1 MPRSLILMILLL
13 LSGSTFSLEA
23 QEAREL
29 RGRITNSSDDPLPKV
44 QVLDHATGRQLT
56 ETGKGGEFVL
66 ALPDSIERISLVFLA
81 EGYQSKVMLLRP
93 SSQIYRIILV
103 EAQRSIEG
111 VTISRRRL
119 LPISGY
125 APLTSRFTTLDILM
139 TPRALGDILG
149 GLMEDPDAQSSDTD
163 GRLSLQG
170 GAPHESQVYIDG
182 LRLPNPY
189 SISSKNSSVRSILS
203 PSECKEINLLS
214 GGYSA
219 SMGQAL
225 SGVIQILSRDTKDVK
240 PGSIISLS
248 SIGPSFTW
256 GLGAPSSA
264 TKLELSANYTDLSL
278 YDRVMPSAYP
288 YTRSFYSPSFTAS
301 LWHDLPQATLKA
313 QLSYTR
319 MGLGYR
325 PNASL
330 PTFHSRLREDRYYG
344 RLTYVRSLGTACQ
357 LEVGAHTQ
365 YSDFSGSSLVSP
377 QDQVLDHDLY
387 AEARLALKYSG
398 EPFSILGGLD
408 YSWRDYHETYELTGD
423 RYQLNFSNHLPVSFL
438 EVSYLHR
445 GLSLSAG
452 LRGEYASVLSVWSL
466 SPRLYAGYRLGK
478 HVFSASWGRYTQLP
492 EKEIL
497 RFMPALK
504 SSRSEISQLSYSY
517 GDKTPLLQLSLF
529 YKSYQHLTRSLAE
542 GYPKHF
548 DDQGGGET
556 YGLTL
561 FHKGN
566 LGSIDY
572 STSYSYTQARLS
584 YDRYLRPLAP
594 SYVSP
599 HTFRLTAK
607 YWSGALKSLLGCSY
621 YIDAGAKGYSYDLT
635 PIQLPMRSRLDLS
648 WSYIASKKMLL
659 HLGCTNVLGTT
670 NYWGIEPDPLTPT
683 EGTRISTPSS
693 RFFYIGCFITL
704 SGKQKKT
711 P

>member
-1 MPRSLILMILLL
+1 
-13 LSGSTFSLEA
+13 
-23 QEAREL
+23 
-29 RGRITNSSDDPLPKV
+29 
-44 QVLDHATGRQLT
+44 
-56 ETGKGGEFVL
+56 
-66 ALPDSIERISLVFLA
+66 
-81 EGYQSKVMLLRP
+81 
-93 SSQIYRIILV
+93 
-103 EAQRSIEG
+103 
-111 VTISRRRL
+111 
-119 LPISGY
+119 
-125 APLTSRFTTLDILM
+125 
-139 TPRALGDILG
+139 
-149 GLMEDPDAQSSDTD
+149 MEDPDAQSSDTD

-189 SISSKNSSVRSILS
+189 SLSSKNSSVRSILS

-240 PGSIISLS
+240 PGSLISLS
-248 SIGPSFTW
+248 NIGPSFTW
-256 GLGAPSSA
+256 GLGAPSSP
-264 TKLELSANYTDLSL
+264 TKVELSASYTDLSL
-278 YDRVMPSAYP
+278 YDRVLPSTYH
-288 YTRSFYSPSFTAS
+288 YTRSFYSPSLTAS

-313 QLSYTR
+313 QLSYTG

-325 PNASL
+325 QKASL
-330 PTFHSRLREDRYYG
+330 PTLTSDLREDRYYG
-344 RLTYVRSLGTACQ
+344 RLTYVRSLSTACQ
-357 LEVGAHTQ
+357 LEVGGHTQ
-365 YSDFSGSSLVSP
+365 YSDFSGSFLVAP
-377 QDQVLDHDLY
+377 QDHVVDHDLY

-398 EPFSILGGLD
+398 EPLSILGGLD
-408 YSWRDYHETYELTGD
+408 YSWRDYRETYELRGNQ
-423 RYQLNFSNHLPVSFL
+423 YQLNFSNHLPVSFL
-438 EVSYLHR
+438 EVSYLRH

-452 LRGEYASVLSVWSL
+452 LRGEYASILKAWSL
-466 SPRLYAGYRLGK
+466 APRLYAGYRHGR
-478 HVFSASWGRYTQLP
+478 HVFSASWGCYTQLP
-492 EKEIL
+492 EKEIF
-497 RFMPALK
+497 RFMPELK

-517 GDKTPLLQLSLF
+517 GDKTPLVQLSLF
-529 YKSYQHLTRSLAE
+529 YKSYQHLTRSLSE

-561 FHKGN
+561 FHKGH
-566 LGSIDY
+566 LGAIDY
-572 STSYSYTQARLS
+572 STSYSYTRARLS

-599 HTFRLTAK
+599 HTLRLTAK
-607 YWSGALKSLLGCSY
+607 YWSETLRSLLGCSY

-635 PIQLPMRSRLDLS
+635 PIQLPGRSRLDLS
-648 WSYIASKKMLL
+648 WSYIASRKVLL

-670 NYWGIEPDPLTPT
+670 NYWGIEPDPLSPT
-683 EGTRISTPSS
+683 EGVRITAPNS

>member
-1 MPRSLILMILLL
+1 MPRSLILSILFLLL
-13 LSGSTFSLEA
+13 GSTLSLQA

-56 ETGKGGEFVL
+56 ETGKGGEFLL
-66 ALPDSIERISLVFLA
+66 ALPDSIDRISLVFLA

-93 SSQIYRIILV
+93 SSQIYRIILF

-189 SISSKNSSVRSILS
+189 SLSSKNSSVRSILS

-225 SGVIQILSRDTKDVK
+225 SGVVQILSRDTKDVK

-264 TKLELSANYTDLSL
+264 TKLELSASYTDLSL

-288 YTRSFYSPSFTAS
+288 YTRSFYSPSLTAS

-344 RLTYVRSLGTACQ
+344 RLTYVCSLGTACQ
-357 LEVGAHTQ
+357 LEAGAHTQ

-408 YSWRDYHETYELTGD
+408 YSWRDYRETYELTGA

-445 GLSLSAG
+445 GLSLSVG
-452 LRGEYASVLSVWSL
+452 LRGEYASVLKAWSL
-466 SPRLYAGYRLGK
+466 APRLYAGYRHGR

-497 RFMPALK
+497 RFMPELK

-517 GDKTPLLQLSLF
+517 GDKTPLVQLSLF

-542 GYPKHF
+542 GYPKQF
-548 DDQGGGET
+548 DDQGGGES

-561 FHKGN
+561 FHKGH
-566 LGSIDY
+566 LGAIDY

-607 YWSGALKSLLGCSY
+607 YWSGALKSLLGCSF

-635 PIQLPMRSRLDLS
+635 PIQLPRRSRLDLS
-648 WSYIASKKMLL
+648 WSYIASKKVLL

-670 NYWGIEPDPLTPT
+670 NYWGIEPDPLSPT
-683 EGTRISTPSS
+683 EGVRITAPNS

>member
-1 MPRSLILMILLL
+1 MPRSLILSLLLL
-13 LSGSTFSLEA
+13 LSGSTLSLEA

-56 ETGKGGEFVL
+56 ETGKGGEFLL
-66 ALPDSIERISLVFLA
+66 ALPDSVERVSLVFLA

-93 SSQIYRIILV
+93 SSQVYRIILF

-111 VTISRRRL
+111 VTVTRRRL
-119 LPISGY
+119 QPISGY
-125 APLTSRFTTLDILM
+125 APLTSRFTTFDILI

-189 SISSKNSSVRSILS
+189 SLSSKNSSVRSILS

-240 PGSIISLS
+240 PGSLISLS
-248 SIGPSFTW
+248 NIGPSFTW
-256 GLGAPSSA
+256 GLGAPSSP
-264 TKLELSANYTDLSL
+264 TKVELSASYTDLSL
-278 YDRVMPSAYP
+278 YDRVLPSAYH
-288 YTRSFYSPSFTAS
+288 YTRSFYSPSLTAS
-301 LWHDLPQATLKA
+301 LWHDLPQAILKA
-313 QLSYTR
+313 QLSYTG

-325 PNASL
+325 PKASL
-330 PTFHSRLREDRYYG
+330 PTLTSALREDRYYG
-344 RLTYVRSLGTACQ
+344 RLTYVRSLSTTCQ

-365 YSDFSGSSLVSP
+365 YSDFSGSSLVAP
-377 QDQVLDHDLY
+377 QDHVLDHDLY

-398 EPFSILGGLD
+398 EPLSILGGLD
-408 YSWRDYHETYELTGD
+408 YSWRDYREAYELRGD

-438 EVSYLHR
+438 EVSYLHH

-452 LRGEYASVLSVWSL
+452 LRGEYASILKAWSL
-466 SPRLYAGYRLGK
+466 APRLYAGYRHGR

-504 SSRSEISQLSYSY
+504 SSRSEITQLSYSY
-517 GDKTPLLQLSLF
+517 GDKTPLVQLSLF
-529 YKSYQHLTRSLAE
+529 YKSYQHLTRSLSE
-542 GYPKHF
+542 GYPKLF
-548 DDQGGGET
+548 DDLGGGET

-561 FHKGN
+561 FHKGH
-566 LGSIDY
+566 LGAVDY
-572 STSYSYTQARLS
+572 STSYSYTRAHLS

-599 HTFRLTAK
+599 HTLRLTAK
-607 YWSGALKSLLGCSY
+607 YWSETLRSLFGCSY

-635 PIQLPMRSRLDLS
+635 PIQLPGRSRLDLS
-648 WSYIASKKMLL
+648 WSYIASRKVLL

-670 NYWGIEPDPLTPT
+670 NYWGIEPNPLSPT
-683 EGTRISTPSS
+683 EGVRITTPNS

>member
-1 MPRSLILMILLL
+1 MPRIFALSLLL
-13 LSGSTFSLEA
+13 LLFGSTSALQA
-23 QEAREL
+23 QDAREL

-56 ETGKGGEFVL
+56 ETGKSGEFQL

-93 SSQIYRIILV
+93 SSQIYRIILF

-111 VTISRRRL
+111 VTVSRRRL
-119 LPISGY
+119 QPISGY

-189 SISSKNSSVRSILS
+189 SLSSKNSSVRSLLS

-240 PGSIISLS
+240 PGSLISLS
-248 SIGPSFTW
+248 NIGPSFTW
-256 GLGAPSSA
+256 ALGAPSSS
-264 TKLELSANYTDLSL
+264 TKVELSASYTDLSL
-278 YDRVMPSAYP
+278 YDRIMPSAYP
-288 YTRSFYSPSFTAS
+288 YTRSFYSPSLTAS
-301 LWHDLPQATLKA
+301 LWHDLPQAMLKA
-313 QLSYTR
+313 QLSYTG
-319 MGLGYR
+319 MGIDYR
-325 PNASL
+325 PNASM
-330 PTFHSRLREDRYYG
+330 PTFNSRLREDRYYG
-344 RLTYVRSLGTACQ
+344 RLTYVRSLSTACQ

-408 YSWRDYHETYELTGD
+408 YSWRDFRETYELTGD
-423 RYQLNFSNHLPVSFL
+423 RHQLNFTNHLPVSFL

-445 GLSLSAG
+445 GLSVSAG

-504 SSRSEISQLSYSY
+504 SSRSEVSQLSYSY
-517 GDKTPLLQLSLF
+517 GDKTPLVQLSLF

-542 GYPKHF
+542 GYPKQF

-561 FHKGN
+561 FHKGS
-566 LGSIDY
+566 LGTIDY

-584 YDRYLRPLAP
+584 YDRYLQPLAP

-607 YWSGALKSLLGCSY
+607 YWSGALKSLLGCSF

-635 PIQLPMRSRLDLS
+635 PIQLPGRSRLDLS
-648 WSYIASKKMLL
+648 WGYLPSRKVLL

-670 NYWGIEPDPLTPT
+670 NYWGIEPNPLSPT
-683 EGTRISTPSS
+683 EGVRITTPNS

>member
-1 MPRSLILMILLL
+1 MPRSLILSILFLLL
-13 LSGSTFSLEA
+13 GSTSALQA
-23 QEAREL
+23 QDAREL
-29 RGRITNSSDDPLPKV
+29 RGRITNSSDDPLSKV
-44 QVLDHATGRQLT
+44 QILDQATRRQLT
-56 ETGKGGEFVL
+56 ETGKGGEFHL
-66 ALPDSIERISLVFLA
+66 SFPDSVERVSLLFLA

-93 SSQIYRIILV
+93 SHQLYRIILFEV
-103 EAQRSIEG
+103 QRSIEG
-111 VTISRRRL
+111 VTVSRRRL

-189 SISSKNSSVRSILS
+189 SLSSKNSSVRSILS

-256 GLGAPSSA
+256 GLGAPSSS
-264 TKLELSANYTDLSL
+264 TKMELSASYTDLSL
-278 YDRVMPSAYP
+278 YDRVLPSAYH
-288 YTRSFYSPSFTAS
+288 YTRSFYSPSLTAS
-301 LWHDLPQATLKA
+301 LWHDLPQAMLKA
-313 QLSYTR
+313 QLSYTG
-319 MGLGYR
+319 MGIGYR
-325 PNASL
+325 PNASM
-330 PTFHSRLREDRYYG
+330 PTLNSRLREDRYYG
-344 RLTYVRSLGTACQ
+344 RLTYVRSLSTACQ

-365 YSDFSGSSLVSP
+365 YSDFSGSSLLSP

-408 YSWRDYHETYELTGD
+408 YSWRDYRETYELTGG

-445 GLSLSAG
+445 GLSVSAG

-504 SSRSEISQLSYSY
+504 SSRSEVSQLSYSY

-621 YIDAGAKGYSYDLT
+621 YIDAGAKDYSYDLT

-670 NYWGIEPDPLTPT
+670 NYWGIEPDPLSPT
-683 EGTRISTPSS
+683 EGTRISTPST

>member
-1 MPRSLILMILLL
+1 MYRIVILRLLFL
-13 LSGSTFSLEA
+13 LVCSVPLQA
-23 QEAREL
+23 QEAHKL
-29 RGRITNSSDDPLPKV
+29 QGRVLNSSDNPIAKV
-44 QVLDHATGRQLT
+44 QILDQATGRQLT
-56 ETGKGGEFVL
+56 ETGKGGEFL
-66 ALPDSIERISLVFLA
+66 LTLPDSIERISLVFLG

-93 SSQIYRIILV
+93 SSQLYRINLFEV
-103 EAQRSIEG
+103 QRSIEE
-111 VTISRRRL
+111 VTVSRRRL

-240 PGSIISLS
+240 PGSFISLS
-248 SIGPSFTW
+248 SIGSGFTW

-264 TKLELSANYTDLSL
+264 TKVELSSGYTDLSL

-288 YTRSFYSPSFTAS
+288 YTRSFYSPSLTAS

-344 RLTYVRSLGTACQ
+344 RLTYVRSLSTACQ
-357 LEVGAHTQ
+357 LEAGAHTQ
-365 YSDFSGSSLVSP
+365 YSDFSGSSIVSP
-377 QDQVLDHDLY
+377 QNQVLDHDLY

-408 YSWRDYHETYELTGD
+408 YSWRDYRETYKLRGN

-452 LRGEYASVLSVWSL
+452 LRGEYASVLKAWSFA
-466 SPRLYAGYRLGK
+466 PRLYAGYRHGR

-497 RFMPALK
+497 RFMPELK

-517 GDKTPLLQLSLF
+517 GDKTPLVQLSLF
-529 YKSYQHLTRSLAE
+529 YKSYQYLTRSLAE

-621 YIDAGAKGYSYDLT
+621 YIDAGSKGYSYDLT

-648 WSYIASKKMLL
+648 CSYIASKKMIL

-670 NYWGIEPDPLTPT
+670 NYWGIEPDPLSPK
-683 EGTRISTPSS
+683 EGTRISPPSS

>member
-1 MPRSLILMILLL
+1 MYRSVILSILFLL
-13 LSGSTFSLEA
+13 VSSLPLQA
-23 QEAREL
+23 QEANEL
-29 RGRITNSSDDPLPKV
+29 QGRVLNSSDNPIAEV
-44 QVLDHATGRQLT
+44 QILDQATGLLLT
-56 ETGKGGEFVL
+56 ETGKGGEFQL
-66 ALPDSIERISLVFLA
+66 SFPDSVERVSLVFLA

-93 SSQIYRIILV
+93 SSQIYRIILF

-189 SISSKNSSVRSILS
+189 SLSSKNSSVRSILS

-225 SGVIQILSRDTKDVK
+225 SGVVQILSRDTKDVK
-240 PGSIISLS
+240 PGSIVSLS

-264 TKLELSANYTDLSL
+264 TKLELSASYTDLSL
-278 YDRVMPSAYP
+278 YDRVMPSAYH
-288 YTRSFYSPSFTAS
+288 YTRSFYSPSLTAS

-325 PNASL
+325 PNASM
-330 PTFHSRLREDRYYG
+330 PTFNTRLREDCYYG
-344 RLTYVRSLGTACQ
+344 RLTYVRSLSTACQ

-398 EPFSILGGLD
+398 EPFFILGGLD
-408 YSWRDYHETYELTGD
+408 YSWRDYSETYELTGD
-423 RYQLNFSNHLPVSFL
+423 RHQLNFTNHLPVSFL

-445 GLSLSAG
+445 GLSVSAG
-452 LRGEYASVLSVWSL
+452 LRVSMRAPSVRGVSPPVCMQATDLANTSSPPHGGATPSFPRRRSSASRQRSRVADRRSPSSLIAMVIRRPFYSSPSSIRATSTSPALCQWAIPSTSMTKGEGRAMVSHSFIRGALELSL
-466 SPRLYAGYRLGK
+466 IRPPTPIPRLGLAMIATFD
-478 HVFSASWGRYTQLP
+478 HLP
-492 EKEIL
+492 
-497 RFMPALK
+497 PA
-504 SSRSEISQLSYSY
+504 
-517 GDKTPLLQLSLF
+517 
-529 YKSYQHLTRSLAE
+529 
-542 GYPKHF
+542 
-548 DDQGGGET
+548 
-556 YGLTL
+556 
-561 FHKGN
+561 
-566 LGSIDY
+566 
-572 STSYSYTQARLS
+572 
-584 YDRYLRPLAP
+584 
-594 SYVSP
+594 
-599 HTFRLTAK
+599 
-607 YWSGALKSLLGCSY
+607 
-621 YIDAGAKGYSYDLT
+621 
-635 PIQLPMRSRLDLS
+635 M
-648 WSYIASKKMLL
+648 
-659 HLGCTNVLGTT
+659 
-670 NYWGIEPDPLTPT
+670 
-683 EGTRISTPSS
+683 
-693 RFFYIGCFITL
+693 
-704 SGKQKKT
+704 
-711 P
+711 

>member
-1 MPRSLILMILLL
+1 MPRSLILSILFLLL
-13 LSGSTFSLEA
+13 GSTLSLQA
-23 QEAREL
+23 QDAREL
-29 RGRITNSSDDPLPKV
+29 RGRITNSSDDPLSKV
-44 QVLDHATGRQLT
+44 QILDQATGRQLT
-56 ETGKGGEFVL
+56 ETGKGGEFL
-66 ALPDSIERISLVFLA
+66 LTLPDSIERISLVFLA

-93 SSQIYRIILV
+93 SSQIYRIILF

-189 SISSKNSSVRSILS
+189 SLSSKNSSVRSLLS

-240 PGSIISLS
+240 PGSLVSLS
-248 SIGPSFTW
+248 NIGPSFTW

-264 TKLELSANYTDLSL
+264 TKLELSASYTDLSL

-288 YTRSFYSPSFTAS
+288 YTRSFYSPSLTAS

-313 QLSYTR
+313 QLSYTG

-357 LEVGAHTQ
+357 LEVGTHTQ
-365 YSDFSGSSLVSP
+365 YSDFSGSSLVAP

-398 EPFSILGGLD
+398 DPFSILGGLD
-408 YSWRDYHETYELTGD
+408 YSWRDYRESYELTGG
-423 RYQLNFSNHLPVSFL
+423 RYHLNFSSHLPVSFL
-438 EVSYLHR
+438 EVSYLHW

-452 LRGEYASVLSVWSL
+452 LRGEYASVLKAWSL
-466 SPRLYAGYRLGK
+466 APRLYAGYRHGR

-504 SSRSEISQLSYSY
+504 SNRSEISQLSYSY
-517 GDKTPLLQLSLF
+517 GDKTPLVQLSLF

-561 FHKGN
+561 FHKGS

-607 YWSGALKSLLGCSY
+607 YWSGALKSLLGCSF

-648 WSYIASKKMLL
+648 WSYIASQKMLL

-670 NYWGIEPDPLTPT
+670 NYWGIEPDPLSPK
-683 EGTRISTPSS
+683 EGTRISPPST

>member
-1 MPRSLILMILLL
+1 LFL
-13 LSGSTFSLEA
+13 LSGSTLSLQA

-29 RGRITNSSDDPLPKV
+29 RGRITNSSDDPLLKV
-44 QVLDHATGRQLT
+44 QVLDQATGRQLT

-66 ALPDSIERISLVFLA
+66 TFPDSIERISLVFLA

-93 SSQIYRIILV
+93 SSQIYRIILF

-111 VTISRRRL
+111 VTVSRRRL

-225 SGVIQILSRDTKDVK
+225 SGVVQILSRETKDVK
-240 PGSIISLS
+240 PGSMVSLS

-264 TKLELSANYTDLSL
+264 TKLELSASYTDLSL
-278 YDRVMPSAYP
+278 YDRVLPSAYP
-288 YTRSFYSPSFTAS
+288 YTRSFYSPSLTAS
-301 LWHDLPQATLKA
+301 LWHDLPQAVLKA
-313 QLSYTR
+313 QLSYTG
-319 MGLGYR
+319 MGIGYR
-325 PNASL
+325 PNASM
-330 PTFHSRLREDRYYG
+330 PTFNSRLREDRYYG

-357 LEVGAHTQ
+357 LEAGAHTQ

-398 EPFSILGGLD
+398 QPFSILGGLD
-408 YSWRDYHETYELTGD
+408 YSWRDYRETYELTGG

-452 LRGEYASVLSVWSL
+452 LRGEYASVLRAWSL
-466 SPRLYAGYRLGK
+466 APRLYAGYRHGR

-517 GDKTPLLQLSLF
+517 GDKTPLVQLSLF

-548 DDQGGGET
+548 DDQGGGES

-561 FHKGN
+561 FHKGS
-566 LGSIDY
+566 LGAIDY

-584 YDRYLRPLAP
+584 YDRYLQPLAP

-607 YWSGALKSLLGCSY
+607 YWSGALKSLLGCSF

-635 PIQLPMRSRLDLS
+635 PIQLPRRSRLDLS
-648 WSYIASKKMLL
+648 WSYIASKKVLL

-670 NYWGIEPDPLTPT
+670 NYWGIEPDPLTPA
-683 EGTRISTPSS
+683 EGTRISPPSS
-693 RFFYIGCFITL
+693 RFFYIGCFVTL

>member
-1 MPRSLILMILLL
+1 MPRSLILSILFLLL
-13 LSGSTFSLEA
+13 GSTSALQA
-23 QEAREL
+23 QDAREL
-29 RGRITNSSDDPLPKV
+29 RGRITNSSDDPLSKV
-44 QVLDHATGRQLT
+44 QILDQATRRQLT
-56 ETGKGGEFVL
+56 ETGKGGEFHL
-66 ALPDSIERISLVFLA
+66 SFPDSVERVSLLFLA

-93 SSQIYRIILV
+93 SSQIYRIILF

-111 VTISRRRL
+111 VTVSRRRL

-170 GAPHESQVYIDG
+170 GAPYESQVYIDG

-189 SISSKNSSVRSILS
+189 SISSKNSSVRSLLS

-240 PGSIISLS
+240 PGSLISLS
-248 SIGPSFTW
+248 NIGPSFTW
-256 GLGAPSSA
+256 ALGAPSSS
-264 TKLELSANYTDLSL
+264 TKMELSASYTDLSL
-278 YDRVMPSAYP
+278 YDRVLPSAYH
-288 YTRSFYSPSFTAS
+288 YTRSFYSPSLTAS
-301 LWHDLPQATLKA
+301 LWHDLPQAMLKA
-313 QLSYTR
+313 QLSYTG
-319 MGLGYR
+319 MGIGYR
-325 PNASL
+325 PNASM
-330 PTFHSRLREDRYYG
+330 PTLNSRLREDRYYG
-344 RLTYVRSLGTACQ
+344 RLTYVRSLSTACQ

-365 YSDFSGSSLVSP
+365 YSDFSGSSLLSP

-408 YSWRDYHETYELTGD
+408 YSWRDYRETYELTGG

-452 LRGEYASVLSVWSL
+452 LRGEYASVLKAWSL
-466 SPRLYAGYRLGK
+466 TPRLYAGYRHGR

-497 RFMPALK
+497 RLMPALK

-548 DDQGGGET
+548 DDQGGGES

-561 FHKGN
+561 FHKGS
-566 LGSIDY
+566 LGTIDY

-607 YWSGALKSLLGCSY
+607 YWSGALKSLLGCSF

-635 PIQLPMRSRLDLS
+635 PIQLPRRSRLDLS
-648 WSYIASKKMLL
+648 WSYIASKKVLL

-683 EGTRISTPSS
+683 EGTRISPPST